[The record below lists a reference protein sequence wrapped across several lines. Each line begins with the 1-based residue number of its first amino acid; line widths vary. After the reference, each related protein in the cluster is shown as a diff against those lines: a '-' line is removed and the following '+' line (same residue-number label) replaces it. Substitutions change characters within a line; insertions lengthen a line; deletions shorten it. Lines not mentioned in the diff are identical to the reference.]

1 MGMDVPNIGINYGRL
16 GNDLPTP
23 FRSIELIKS
32 MQVASVKLYD
42 PNPEILKLLA
52 GTKIQVSVTV
62 PNQEIIGISTNRSLA
77 VKWVQD
83 NVLAYYPGTMIRFVL
98 VGNEVLSRTSPEDM
112 QIWNHL
118 VPAMSKIKNII
129 KSHNI
134 LNIKVGTP
142 LAMDVLQN
150 TSTPSNAT
158 FRSDISLTVM
168 PQLLKFLN
176 STKSFF
182 FIDVYPYFPW
192 SENPTSSALDFA
204 LFKSKSNHTDPGS
217 GLVYNNLLDQMLDS
231 VFFAMTKLG
240 YKDIRVAIS
249 ETGWPHAG
257 DLDQPGANTRNAA
270 VYNRNVIRKMTA
282 KPPIGTPA
290 KPGVAIP
297 TFIFSLYDENRKS
310 GPGTERHWGLLRPD
324 GTAVYDIDLTGS
336 RTDSEYRA
344 IPEGRNNLAYKG
356 KVWCVVARGA
366 DMKSLGKELA
376 YACSH
381 GNKTCEALEP
391 GKECYEPVSLIWHA
405 SYAFSSYWTQFRSQ
419 GATCHFN
426 GLAVQTT
433 RNPGKKQKL
442 EIITIEF

>member
-1 MGMDVPNIGINYGRL
+1 
-16 GNDLPTP
+16 
-23 FRSIELIKS
+23 

-391 GKECYEPVSLIWHA
+391 GAKVLLAISMDL
-405 SYAFSSYWTQFRSQ
+405 RSRPR
-419 GATCHFN
+419 GILVRSKN
-426 GLAVQTT
+426 S
-433 RNPGKKQKL
+433 K
-442 EIITIEF
+442 